1 MERWRSLIRGV
12 GDGKNLLACHSRLSP
27 AQHSSLP
34 QKGVLLKFAHDRS
47 RFVSWLG
54 ESRKRIGGLILN
66 TAVTSDLV
74 RLPVKDNGDARG
86 IGGL

>member
-1 MERWRSLIRGV
+1 MARAHR
-12 GDGKNLLACHSRLSP
+12 HSIPGCLR
-27 AQHSSLP
+27 HSTHRCR
-34 QKGVLLKFAHDRS
+34 KKEFLLKFAHDRS